1 MEEDHSYVDDAFI
14 RFLLLTSDDDV
25 LLPPSVNPDVKIR
38 LANFSNRL
46 RDFNPRSGVRLLT
59 AATVGFVNSANVI
72 VVVEGSDST
81 SLLSRSCCCCCCC

>member
-1 MEEDHSYVDDAFI
+1 MEEDHSYVDDEFI

-59 AATVGFVNSANVI
+59 AAATVGFVNSANVI
-72 VVVEGSDST
+72 VVVERSDST
-81 SLLSRSCCCCCCC
+81 SLLSRSCCCCCC